1 MASSSSFAFVIL
13 VFAGA
18 FSACANA
25 SQALASGKNCM
36 ACHSADKKLVGP
48 SFREIAD
55 RYKDQAGAADLL
67 GGKIVKGGSGAWG
80 PVPMPAQPQVNAQE
94 ASSLAAWILE
104 QR

>member
-1 MASSSSFAFVIL
+1 MAFQSSFAFAFL
-13 VFAGA
+13 VSAVT
-18 FSACANA
+18 FSADAGA

-48 SFREIAD
+48 SFREIAG

-67 GGKIVKGGSGAWG
+67 AGKIVKGGSGAWG